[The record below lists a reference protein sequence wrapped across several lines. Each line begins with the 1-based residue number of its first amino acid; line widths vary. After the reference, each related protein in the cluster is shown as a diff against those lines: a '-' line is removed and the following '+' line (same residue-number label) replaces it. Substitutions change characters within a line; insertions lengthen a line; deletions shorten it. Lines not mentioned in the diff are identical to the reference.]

1 MRRAARDVLVSEP
14 LCRVDYL
21 ALVHPDHARR
31 RPGVVLAARRCWRWR
46 PASGSTRLID
56 NVPLTL
62 GAQTTGA
69 AR

>member
-21 ALVHPDHARR
+21 ALVHPTTLDDVPEWYSGEALLA
-31 RPGVVLAARRCWRWR
+31 VAARV
-46 PASGSTRLID
+46 GSTRLID